1 MTWTPEQLEQIP
13 EVYRDFMTVLKPV
26 LDSKAPGRVL
36 KINGIHFGMLYEA
49 LSSRYDYDMEQVRQ
63 LAHNL
68 RRDGWIEEDKLGFF
82 TPTAKGEDLIRAIS
96 GSENGMRKTVPPLPS
111 F

>member
-13 EVYRDFMTVLKPV
+13 EVYRDFMVVLKPV

-36 KINGIHFGMLYEA
+36 RINGIPFGMVYEA
-49 LSSRYDYDMEQVRQ
+49 LSNRYDYDIEQVRQ

-68 RRDGWIEEDKLGFF
+68 CREGWIEEDNLGFF
-82 TPTAKGEDLIRAIS
+82 TPTAKGEDLIRALS
-96 GSENGMRKTVPPLPS
+96 GSEDGVRKTVPPLPA

>member
-1 MTWTPEQLEQIP
+1 MTWTSEQLGQIP
-13 EVYRDFMTVLKPV
+13 EVYRDFMIALKPI

-36 KINGIHFGMLYEA
+36 QIHGVHFGMVYEA
-49 LSSRYDYDMEQVRQ
+49 LSNKYGYDLEQVRE

-68 RRDGWIEEDKLGFF
+68 RRDGWIEEDHLGFF
-82 TPTAKGEDLIRAIS
+82 TPTAKGEDLIRALS
-96 GSENGMRKTVPPLPS
+96 GSENGEEKSVPPLPA

>member
-13 EVYRDFMTVLKPV
+13 QVYRDFMTVLKPV
-26 LDSKAPGRVL
+26 LDSKAPERVL
-36 KINGIHFGMLYEA
+36 KINGIHFNMIYEA
-49 LSSRYDYDMEQVRQ
+49 LSNWYDYDMEQVRQ

-82 TPTAKGEDLIRAIS
+82 KPTAKGEDLIRALS
-96 GSENGMRKTVPPLPS
+96 NSENGPRKTVPPLPA